1 MFSVISIILGSMGTI
16 LSLLYAYEWSGADPY
31 VYIFVTAYT
40 ISIGLLSYGCMTI
53 CDKLNTRR

>member
-1 MFSVISIILGSMGTI
+1 MISVISIIVGSMGTI

-40 ISIGLLSYGCMTI
+40 ISMGLLSYGCMTI
-53 CDKLNTRR
+53 CDKLQRRK